1 MKSILFKE
9 MDKRYVKPGTPG
21 AKRGKRGGWYV
32 EEPKL
37 PTKKNIPKEGYIKYE
52 LMNLKIKIMFI
63 KEKINMDNLYLD
75 QQEIVKQMN
84 LI

>member
-37 PTKKNIPKEGYIKYE
+37 PTKKKYTKGG
-52 LMNLKIKIMFI
+52 LYKIRVDEFENKNYVYQGKDKYGQLVFRPAGNS
-63 KEKINMDNLYLD
+63 KK
-75 QQEIVKQMN
+75 MN